1 MTIFTPGFLKETV
14 KLAWPISLQS
24 VLVTLLG
31 MIDIIMVSHL
41 GNEAVAAVGIG
52 NRIFFVLLIVITGIS
67 TGVGIMSAQ
76 YYGASQTVKI
86 KKTIVMAIIFA
97 YLFLLPVIVLN
108 FFSASSILELASSAL
123 SVIELGESYLWIT
136 VPSLF
141 FLAVILIFEGALRA
155 TGQVKLPMLFSILAI
170 LLNVILN
177 YWLIN
182 GGLGVEPMGVV
193 GAAWATTLA
202 RLFHVLILVY
212 CLKKI
217 AHPVFPNKACLTN
230 IYDRKKWFNFIQLTW
245 PLMLSFGVWSLG
257 TFVYQLIY
265 GRIGTI
271 ELAVMSMLTPIEGML
286 IAFFFGF
293 AAACSIIVGQN
304 LGKNNFQA
312 AWKTGVIFSMG
323 GPIITFVLALIIYT
337 FEDVILQPFQS
348 METLTLQLAAEIF
361 VLIVFGTCLKV
372 YNMTISIGILRA
384 GGDNKYCL
392 IIDTIGMWVV
402 SIPLTFITA
411 LYFQWPL
418 FYVVLTA
425 YSEEVCKAFMFT
437 WRMRKKVWLKNLITR

>member
-1 MTIFTPGFLKETV
+1 MFTIDFLKKTM

-24 VLVTLLG
+24 VLVTFLG

-52 NRIFFVLLIVITGIS
+52 NRIFFVVLIMLTGIA

-76 YYGASQTVKI
+76 YYGASQANKI
-86 KKTIVMAIIFA
+86 KNTIVLAIIFA

-108 FFSASSILELASSAL
+108 FFYAAPIVNLATTDLA
-123 SVIELGESYLWIT
+123 VIGFGESYLWIT
-136 VPSLF
+136 APSLLF
-141 FLAVILIFEGALRA
+141 IAVILIFEGALRA
-155 TGQVKLPMLFSILAI
+155 TGQVKLPMVFSVLAI
-170 LLNVILN
+170 VLNVILN

-182 GGLGVEPMGVV
+182 GGLGIEPMGIV

-202 RLFHVLILVY
+202 RLFHVLILIY
-212 CLKKI
+212 CLQKI
-217 AHPVFPNKACLTN
+217 AHPVFPNKECLSK
-230 IYDRKKWFNFIQLTW
+230 IYDRQKWFNFIQLTW

-257 TFVYQLIY
+257 TFGYQLIY
-265 GRIGTI
+265 GRIGTV

-293 AAACSIIVGQN
+293 SAACSIIVGQN
-304 LGKNNFQA
+304 LGKDNFQE
-312 AWKTGVIFSMG
+312 AWKTGVMFSMG
-323 GPIITFVLALIIYT
+323 GPIITFALALIIYS
-337 FEDVILQPFQS
+337 FEGVIFKSFQA

-361 VLIVFGTCLKV
+361 ALIVFGTCLKV

-402 SIPLTFITA
+402 SLPLTFIA
-411 LYFQWPL
+411 AFYFQWPL

-425 YSEEVCKAFMFT
+425 YSEEMCKAVMFT
-437 WRMRKKVWLKNLITR
+437 WRMKKKVWLKNLTTD